1 MGLTLRQL
9 LEARYELPEVV
20 WQELLTRGYAYAYEL
35 AADEQEREEAFDAA
49 LAYLK
54 RKGIRLRPKSPEPT
68 LLTLFSSHALSRA
81 FTAIQ
86 WGDLQQILN
95 APLDALT
102 KREQVLRNA
111 IEEFRAKFLPE
122 GAIPVEAIPEWLR
135 AHEQFHPTYWAT
147 VHLPR
152 EVWERL
158 AQGEAVSLTLS
169 RENVQRLGGDAPTL
183 RYNGYAYRVAPELAR
198 AVQELGRFT
207 HWAESQCL
215 EFLLSNA
222 MPDGLPAEAHLTFGL
237 SEGTTYITLRLPAF
251 LVADSVALLYR
262 RLQKRAY
269 GNRKRLQG
277 IQERIAELIR
287 FVEAYRAQN
296 PKARWREVA
305 GAWNAHCLQQQ
316 RPPEWRASESTL
328 KRHYE
333 RYIRTVLELVR
344 GSPAGESV

>member
-9 LEARYELPEVV
+9 LEARCGELPEGV
-20 WQELLTRGYAYAYEL
+20 WKELLKRGYVDAYEV
-35 AADEQEREEAFDAA
+35 AADEQEREEAFDSAVA
-49 LAYLK
+49 FLK

-68 LLTLFSSHALSRA
+68 SFTLFSSHALSRA
-81 FTAIQ
+81 FVAVQ
-86 WGDLQQILN
+86 WGELQWLLN
-95 APLDALT
+95 APEDALT
-102 KREQVLRNA
+102 RREKALRDA
-111 IEEFRAKFLPE
+111 IQEFRARFLPD
-122 GAIPVEAIPEWLR
+122 GAIPVEAIPEWLS
-135 AHEQFHPTYWAT
+135 HHQQFHPTYWAT

-158 AQGEAVSLTLS
+158 LQGETVSLTLS

-183 RYNGYAYRVAPELAR
+183 QYDGYAYRVAPELMR

-207 HWAESQCL
+207 HWAESQCV

-222 MPDGLPAEAHLTFGL
+222 MPDGLPVEAHITFGL
-237 SEGTTYITLRLPAF
+237 SEGTTYITLHLPAF
-251 LVADSVALLYR
+251 LEADYVALLYR

-277 IQERIAELIR
+277 IQERTGELIR

-305 GAWNAHCLQQQ
+305 EAWNAHCLQQQ
-316 RPPEWRASESTL
+316 RPEWQASESTL

-333 RYIRTVLELVR
+333 RYIGTLLESVR
-344 GSPAGESV
+344 GSPAGEAT